1 MNIKQVSELTGL
13 TKKAIKYYES
23 EGLIEVNKNPINQYR
38 EYSEKVISQLNLIAS
53 LRLLHLPIKEIKSL
67 LKGERRLPELLNE
80 QLNEI
85 NKNLK
90 QLEQQKL
97 LTETLIQNVN
107 EINDFSDKVK
117 ILEDTLHLKDQEKK
131 EYIMDKILRMFP
143 GKFGEFVVAMFEPF
157 LEVTIDNE
165 SKQSYWL
172 NLVNYLDDIEEVDD
186 NHPIMKLIMEN
197 EHELENF
204 KKNNYD
210 FVNKIINKDPELF
223 EQQKNTLINL
233 VKSVKENRE
242 YRENFITQANKGK
255 DLPHLKEGSKFSNML
270 YKISSKYKIFL
281 DNQTEIKNQAD
292 AELGF
297 DSKQFLEAVIKG
309 ERD

>member
-107 EINDFSDKVK
+107 EIDDFSDKVK

>member
-53 LRLLHLPIKEIKSL
+53 LRLLHLPVKEIKSL

-90 QLEQQKL
+90 LLEQQKL

-107 EINDFSDKVK
+107 EIDDFSDKVK

-197 EHELENF
+197 EHELESF

-233 VKSVKENRE
+233 VKSVKENKE
-242 YRENFITQANKGK
+242 YKENFITQANKGK
-255 DLPHLKEGSKFSNML
+255 DLPYLKEGSEFSNML
-270 YKISSKYKIFL
+270 YKISPRYKIFL
-281 DNQTEIKNQAD
+281 DNQTEIKKQAD

-297 DSKQFLEAVIKG
+297 DSKQFLEDVIKG

>member
-107 EINDFSDKVK
+107 EIDDFSDKVK

-172 NLVNYLDDIEEVDD
+172 TILMI
-186 NHPIMKLIMEN
+186 
-197 EHELENF
+197 
-204 KKNNYD
+204 
-210 FVNKIINKDPELF
+210 
-223 EQQKNTLINL
+223 
-233 VKSVKENRE
+233 
-242 YRENFITQANKGK
+242 
-255 DLPHLKEGSKFSNML
+255 LK
-270 YKISSKYKIFL
+270 
-281 DNQTEIKNQAD
+281 
-292 AELGF
+292 
-297 DSKQFLEAVIKG
+297 
-309 ERD
+309 R

>member
-107 EINDFSDKVK
+107 EIDDFSDKVK

-223 EQQKNTLINL
+223 EQQKT
-233 VKSVKENRE
+233 
-242 YRENFITQANKGK
+242 
-255 DLPHLKEGSKFSNML
+255 H
-270 YKISSKYKIFL
+270 
-281 DNQTEIKNQAD
+281 
-292 AELGF
+292 
-297 DSKQFLEAVIKG
+297 
-309 ERD
+309 

>member
-23 EGLIEVNKNPINQYR
+23 EGLIEVNKNPMNQYR

-80 QLNEI
+80 QLNQI
-85 NKNLK
+85 NKNLT

-97 LTETLIQNVN
+97 LTETLIQNLN
-107 EINDFSDKVK
+107 EIDDFSDKVK

-143 GKFGEFVVAMFEPF
+143 GKFGEFVVVMFEPF

-165 SKQSYWL
+165 SKRLDWL
-172 NLVNYLDDIEEVDD
+172 NLVSYLDDIEEVDN
-186 NHPIMKLIMEN
+186 NHPIMNLIIKK

-223 EQQKNTLINL
+223 EQQKQTIINL
-233 VKSVKENRE
+233 VISVKKNEE
-242 YRENFITQANKGK
+242 FKENFIKQVSSGK
-255 DLPHLKEGSKFSNML
+255 DLPQLKEGSKFSDML

-281 DNQTEIKNQAD
+281 DNQTEIKKQAD

-297 DSKQFLEAVIKG
+297 DSKQFLETIIKG

>member
-23 EGLIEVNKNPINQYR
+23 EGLIEVNKNPTNQYR
-38 EYSEKVISQLNLIAS
+38 EYSEKEIYQLNLIAS

-67 LKGERRLPELLNE
+67 LKGERKLPELLNE
-80 QLNEI
+80 QLNQI
-85 NKNLK
+85 NINLK

-97 LTETLIQNVN
+97 LTETLIQNIN
-107 EINDFSDKVK
+107 EIDDFSDKIK
-117 ILEDTLHLKDQEKK
+117 ILEDTLQLKDQEKK
-131 EYIMDKILRMFP
+131 EYILDKILRIFP
-143 GKFGEFVVAMFEPF
+143 GKFGEFVVVMFEPF

-165 SKQSYWL
+165 SKRLDWL
-172 NLVNYLDDIEEVDD
+172 NLVSYLDDIEEVED

-197 EHELENF
+197 EQELESL
-204 KKNNYD
+204 KKNNQD
-210 FVNKIINKDPELF
+210 TVNKIINKDPELV
-223 EQQKNTLINL
+223 EQQKQAIINL
-233 VKSVKENRE
+233 VKNVNSNKEFKE
-242 YRENFITQANKGK
+242 SFIKQVNSGN
-255 DLPHLKEGSKFSNML
+255 DLPQLKEGSKFSDML

-281 DNQTEIKNQAD
+281 DNQTEIKQQAD

-297 DSKQFLEAVIKG
+297 DSKQFLEAIIKG